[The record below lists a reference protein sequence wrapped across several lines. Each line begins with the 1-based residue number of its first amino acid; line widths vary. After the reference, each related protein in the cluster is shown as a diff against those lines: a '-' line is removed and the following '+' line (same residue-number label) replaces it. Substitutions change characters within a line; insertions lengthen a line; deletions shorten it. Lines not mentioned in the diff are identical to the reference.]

1 MWSQPR
7 LRGLLWQAL
16 LLVLLISILVVI
28 GVNLNANMASR
39 GVTFGFDFL
48 FTPAG
53 FDISEHVIPYSA
65 DRPYWQA
72 LLVGLMNTFKVSFL
86 GILMATS
93 LGLFL
98 AMGSLSVN
106 PLMAW
111 LSKGYVELI
120 RNVPLLLQLFFWYLL
135 LTTMLPDPQTPLS
148 LLPGLFLSK
157 NGLQF
162 PWFSGENF
170 PALSIP
176 EMGFFGLTGGGSLS
190 PEFLALLFGLGIYTS
205 AFIAEVI
212 RAGIL
217 SVARGQT
224 EAATALGLTRW
235 QQLRWVILPQALRLI
250 IPPMTNQFLNLTK
263 NSSLAVAIGYP
274 ELVSV
279 STTTLNQTG
288 RAVEAILILMMVYLT
303 LSLLTSL
310 VMHRFEAAT
319 REKGF

>member
-1 MWSQPR
+1 
-7 LRGLLWQAL
+7 
-16 LLVLLISILVVI
+16 LIEV
-28 GVNLNANMASR
+28 
-39 GVTFGFDFL
+39 FQ
-48 FTPAG
+48 
-53 FDISEHVIPYSA
+53 DIPI
-65 DRPYWQA
+65 
-72 LLVGLMNTFKVSFL
+72 
-86 GILMATS
+86 
-93 LGLFL
+93 
-98 AMGSLSVN
+98 
-106 PLMAW
+106 
-111 LSKGYVELI
+111 
-120 RNVPLLLQLFFWYLL
+120 LLQLFFWYLL

-157 NGLQF
+157 NGLQV

-279 STTTLNQTG
+279 ST
-288 RAVEAILILMMVYLT
+288 AP
-303 LSLLTSL
+303 LLGKY
-310 VMHRFEAAT
+310 AANW
-319 REKGF
+319 E